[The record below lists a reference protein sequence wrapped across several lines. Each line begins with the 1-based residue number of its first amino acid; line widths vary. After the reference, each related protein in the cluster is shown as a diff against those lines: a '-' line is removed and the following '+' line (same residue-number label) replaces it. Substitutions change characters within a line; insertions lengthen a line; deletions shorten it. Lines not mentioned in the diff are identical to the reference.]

1 MLNARAALAPL
12 LFVASLAACTA
23 SQGESDRAKSAKAP
37 LSDSRATRAAPPSNG
52 VERSSP
58 MGTAGEPGAWA
69 GAVDGPPDV
78 ANAAGIA
85 TGVTSSTGTSAQ
97 GTDATPNGVNARDAR
112 GGASGPSA
120 NSARDSSTTDLS
132 MTEEPIY
139 FPGARPKPR
148 GTAVEA
154 SLDDETIARWN
165 RGGLGTDAD
174 LNSKGRPLHAAPRVK
189 VDVTEVRGS
198 ASEAEIQ
205 RAARLKSYWP
215 FRICYEQ
222 GLRRT
227 QKLHGTIKL
236 RLTLGPSGRP
246 SNVQQ
251 VAIEL
256 GDADVVSCVVKSAM
270 GLGLPAPASGAPQV
284 TLDISLWPGDAP
296 VGAKTALRRKG
307 AAPADAPSI
316 AEALRTRSTEIRAC
330 YAAGLARHDKLWGR
344 LGLSLTI
351 AGGTVREA
359 DETES
364 HFPDP
369 EVTAC
374 VRKALLGIAVPKV
387 DELVVVYPLRF
398 GRVPDAS
405 SAQR

>member
-23 SQGESDRAKSAKAP
+23 KQGQSDRAKSAKAP
-37 LSDSRATRAAPPSNG
+37 SSDSTRAAPPSNG
-52 VERSSP
+52 DERSSP
-58 MGTAGEPGAWA
+58 TGTAGAPGAWA
-69 GAVDGPPDV
+69 GAVAGPPHA
-78 ANAAGIA
+78 ANGAGVA
-85 TGVTSSTGTSAQ
+85 TGVTSSTGTSEQ
-97 GTDATPNGVNARDAR
+97 GTDATQNGASARDAR
-112 GGASGPSA
+112 GGASVPSA
-120 NSARDSSTTDLS
+120 NTARGSSTTDLS
-132 MTEEPIY
+132 IADEPIY

-154 SLDDETIARWN
+154 SLDDEAIATWN

-174 LNSKGRPLHAAPRVK
+174 LNSKGKPLHAAPRVK

-251 VAIEL
+251 VASEL

-296 VGAKTALRRKG
+296 VGAKTALRGKG
-307 AAPADAPSI
+307 ATPADATSI
-316 AEALRTRSTEIRAC
+316 TEALRTRSTEIRAC
-330 YAAGLARHDKLWGR
+330 YAAGRARHDKLWGR

-374 VRKALLGIAVPKV
+374 VRTALLGVAVPNV